1 MPAHLSH
8 VADRTTTTR
17 SASQKANKMHWTSRA
32 AARLQGIE
40 LLEDVLLRLVRGPG
54 TISVANFTV
63 VLNSLLRVIEF
74 LFSSVKHSREVTP
87 SGGLR

>member
-1 MPAHLSH
+1 
-8 VADRTTTTR
+8 
-17 SASQKANKMHWTSRA
+17 
-32 AARLQGIE
+32 
-40 LLEDVLLRLVRGPG
+40 LEDVLLRLVRGPG